1 LSSTRLNNLQREVLE
16 AFFRREDRFFLTGG
30 AALAG
35 YYLKHRE
42 TKDLDLFT
50 TENRMEEGVSAL
62 AAAAQEIGASI
73 EALRTSP
80 DFRRFLLRHESGA
93 VVVDLVRDL
102 APQIFSEKSLFG
114 TIRVDPP
121 EEILANKLCTLLSR
135 AEIRDLVDVWALE
148 KKGYSIE
155 TALEQASLKDAGLTA
170 AQLAWVL
177 SEIRIGDDA
186 APPGGLSAQE
196 LREYLHDLRD
206 RLAGQAF
213 PQ

>member
-1 LSSTRLNNLQREVLE
+1 MSSTRLNNLQREVLD
-16 AFFRREDRFFLTGG
+16 AFFLREDRFFLTGG

-62 AAAAQEIGASI
+62 TAAAQEVGASI
-73 EALRTSP
+73 EPLRTSP

-148 KKGYSIE
+148 KRGYSIE
-155 TALEQASLKDAGLTA
+155 TALEQASLKDAGMTA
-170 AQLAWVL
+170 GQLAWVL
-177 SEIRIGDDA
+177 SEIKIGDDA

-213 PQ
+213 PK